1 MQMQE
6 LEAVSGVPRHEIH
19 RYLKRGLLPK
29 GAEAGYRRFEYGE
42 AHVRR
47 LAILRQL
54 REQWGVP
61 LGALEFVLDEI
72 GDEVEPTEDLIAA
85 VVLSL
90 PRSVLGKHTRWSRER
105 VRHDIVTAAHKVF
118 RERGFQGA
126 NNADIASEANVALN
140 TLSAYFP
147 SKEDLFLAVVEQ
159 SISRLQRAMDEGR
172 RAASEGDDKLV
183 VMGVTFFRQYFEEQP
198 LLEILLTGA
207 MSGLESYRHVL
218 FDAYQRLWSPFMVEL
233 QRLHPEVDLPPLQS
247 ELVVLSWMS
256 VAQAFLLYQQ
266 LDADRSLSTD
276 VAGRMFAKL
285 FSGAILRFWR
295 EWMVD

>member
-6 LEAVSGVPRHEIH
+6 LEAVAGVPRHEIH

-29 GAEAGYRRFEYGE
+29 GTEVGYRRFEYGE

-47 LAILRQL
+47 LRILRQL

-61 LGALEFVLDEI
+61 LGALELVLDKV
-72 GDEVEPTEDLIAA
+72 GDDEEPTEELIAS

-90 PRSVLGKHTRWSRER
+90 PRSSLGKHTRWSRER
-105 VRHDIVTAAHKVF
+105 VRHDIITAAHKVF

-126 NNADIASEANVALN
+126 SNADIASEANVALN
-140 TLSAYFP
+140 TLSAYFA
-147 SKEDLFLAVVEQ
+147 SKEELFLAVVEQ
-159 SISRLQRAMDEGR
+159 SIGRLQRAMDEGR
-172 RAASEGDDKLV
+172 LAAPDGDDRLAR
-183 VMGVTFFRQYFEEQP
+183 MGVAFFRQYFEEQP

-207 MSGLESYRHVL
+207 MSGLEPYRTVL

-233 QRLHPEVDLPPLQS
+233 QRLHPEVELPPMQS
-247 ELVVLSWMS
+247 DLVVLSWMS

-266 LDADRSLSTD
+266 LDADRSKSSDT
-276 VAGRMFAKL
+276 AGRLFAKL

-295 EWMVD
+295 EWMVE